1 MANKKP
7 RLEVRW
13 KEARISPPISTTICG
28 RRSDF
33 LAGRDH
39 RPLSNYVEFVLVE
52 HVRDMLENNIGDFGD
67 RKDNRPWEVR
77 ITAERI
83 EQELRRRPSGMGSF
97 PPKKR

>member
-7 RLEVRW
+7 HSEVRW
-13 KEARISPPISTTICG
+13 KEARISLRIHDDL
-28 RRSDF
+28 RSALDF